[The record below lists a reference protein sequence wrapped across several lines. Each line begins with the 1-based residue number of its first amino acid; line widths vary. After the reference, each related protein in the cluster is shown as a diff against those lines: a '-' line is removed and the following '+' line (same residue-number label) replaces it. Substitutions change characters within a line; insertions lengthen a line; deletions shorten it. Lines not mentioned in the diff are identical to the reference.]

1 MNSDSRNESKVDV
14 LIVGGGPAGVS
25 TALAL
30 LKYSKLSVLVVEAS
44 DLNRLRVGEHVSG
57 QFLELL
63 EYLGIDEDAFEDD
76 FMLPSYGTTSYWG
89 SSTAVDRDMVFSTE
103 QSTYQIDREALDL
116 TLIEKVVECGGRV
129 WPRSRCTQLEQD
141 NSGAWSVEVK
151 HETEGT
157 RQVRAEFLVDAT
169 GRHSS
174 LARMLEF
181 AQNKHDQLV
190 GVGCFLTIPEG
201 QSVENKLVLE
211 TTPHGW
217 WYSAK
222 VSPSELVVTFFT
234 DADVVSE
241 NGYHKSSSW
250 LNALNQTIHTKQR
263 VSGSYCE
270 QKAPWVRNAYSQV
283 SNSATLDRFITVGDA
298 ACGFDPISST
308 GLGFALS
315 SGSHAARV
323 IREVL
328 VSNSS
333 AALVVYQ
340 NDLNQQFENYL
351 EQSRKIYQQETRWPN
366 EPFWQRRQTFSA

>member
-1 MNSDSRNESKVDV
+1 MHESKVDV

-44 DLNRLRVGEHVSG
+44 DLNRLRVGEHVSA

-63 EYLGIDEDAFEDD
+63 DYLGVDEASFDDD

-89 SSTAVDRDMVFSTE
+89 SSEAIDRDMVFSTE

-116 TLIEKVVECGGRV
+116 TLIEKVIEYGGRV
-129 WPRSRCTQLEQD
+129 WPRSRCTQFAQAD
-141 NSGAWSVEVK
+141 DGAWTVEVK
-151 HETEGT
+151 HETEGSHK
-157 RQVRAEFLVDAT
+157 VWAEFLVDAT

-174 LARMLEF
+174 LARLLEF
-181 AQNKHDQLV
+181 SQNKHDQLV
-190 GVGCFLTIPEG
+190 GVGCFLNLPEG
-201 QSVENKLVLE
+201 ETVENKLVLE
-211 TTPHGW
+211 TAPHGW

-222 VSPSELVVTFFT
+222 VSADELVVTFFT
-234 DADVVSE
+234 DADIVSE
-241 NGYHKSSSW
+241 HGYHKSDAW
-250 LNALNQTIHTKQR
+250 LEALNATVHTKQR
-263 VSGSYCE
+263 ASGSSCE
-270 QKAPWVRNAYSQV
+270 QAAPWVRNAYSQV
-283 SNSATLDRFITVGDA
+283 VDSSTLDRFITVGDA

-328 VSNSS
+328 ASGNSG
-333 AALVVYQ
+333 ALAVYQ
-340 NDLNQQFENYL
+340 NDLKNHFTNYL
-351 EQSRKIYQQETRWPN
+351 EQSSKVYQQETRWPN
-366 EPFWQRRQTFSA
+366 EPFWQRRQRASH